1 MMMMR
6 SVPLN
11 GIQKMLTLL
20 LLLLT
25 IKSSSLIWRILKTS
39 RVIRYLIP
47 TFITLDRYSMYLQYA
62 SHPYITTSL
71 VHFFL
76 QAIVAFDFDVMRYS
90 IATIS
95 EDSSLTIWN
104 INDSLPYA
112 SHKVYGDDV
121 PSSLTFVDGGIVI
134 GRRNGTVFQLLSGT
148 TKSVLSTVKFISSGQ
163 DDLDMFGHISYDS
176 RIQTLWIANSRRESL
191 IALKVHLEPSFEGS
205 EEVIRGYIEQV
216 AEFSGIK
223 PTIHFVIL
231 TADSDPHGDEA
242 HAACVAA
249 KIPPTELALVAFSV
263 HSTGVDQI
271 LIRKEWFDTAL
282 AQADSKFPLDMPSVP
297 PPPLPASVVGGGNSS
312 SMSSPIAGAPDL
324 TTNNSNKPQRQPLPV
339 PPSAVPQPQHPNLP
353 PPFGVAAASAIS
365 VGMGGNGP
373 PPPVIRGRTP
383 PSDEVENDLSE
394 GRSGDQKSARGGLK
408 GKNLNWKER
417 EEISK
422 DRDRSG
428 KSNDAAVISDS
439 ALGQTLSRE
448 MKKTE
453 ESLHNRI
460 GKLIGKEMDKQRA
473 LSPLL
478 LS

>member
-1 MMMMR
+1 M
-6 SVPLN
+6 
-11 GIQKMLTLL
+11 
-20 LLLLT
+20 
-25 IKSSSLIWRILKTS
+25 
-39 RVIRYLIP
+39 
-47 TFITLDRYSMYLQYA
+47 
-62 SHPYITTSL
+62 
-71 VHFFL
+71 
-76 QAIVAFDFDVMRYS
+76 AFDFDVLRYS

-134 GRRNGTVFQLLSGT
+134 GRRNGTIFQLLSGT
-148 TKSVLSTVKFISSGQ
+148 NKTVLSTVKFISSAQ
-163 DDLDMFGHISYDS
+163 EDPDMFGHISYDS

-191 IALKVHLEPSFEGS
+191 VALKIHLQPSFEGG
-205 EEVIRGYIEQV
+205 EEVVRGYIEQV

-249 KIPPTELALVAFSV
+249 KIPPAELALVAFSV

-282 AQADSKFPLDMPSVP
+282 AQADSKFPLEMPPVPPLGSNSMPSP
-297 PPPLPASVVGGGNSS
+297 VVGVAD
-312 SMSSPIAGAPDL
+312 PTA
-324 TTNNSNKPQRQPLPV
+324 NNSNKPQRQPLPV
-339 PPSAVPQPQHPNLP
+339 PPSAATQPQQSNHP
-353 PPFGVAAASAIS
+353 PPFGVAAAS
-365 VGMGGNGP
+365 VGTGGNGP
-373 PPPVIRGRTP
+373 IPAVIRGRTP
-383 PSDEVENDLSE
+383 PSEEVENDLSE
-394 GRSGDQKSARGGLK
+394 GRSGDQKSIRGGLK
-408 GKNLNWKER
+408 GKNIGWKER
-417 EEISK
+417 EENLK
-422 DRDRSG
+422 DRDKSG
-428 KSNDAAVISDS
+428 KSSDTMAISDS
-439 ALGQTLSRE
+439 PLGQALSRE

-478 LS
+478 LF